1 MTEETK
7 PAPESGYGKEAVRLA
22 ELRLVEQT
30 LSSGVQEKKAI
41 LISTICFLF
50 VGYLLAFPVEK
61 EVLYKICCWAPPQ
74 WSVVFLIKIL
84 PSLFFIKPLYH
95 SINVLDLKSYG
106 HSGASPKYTTD
117 DYFKG
122 DLDKLRKELL
132 KTYDKDIRKNAAGL
146 DANSEEMKKAKNW
159 LFFAMVFAGIF
170 VIFRELISVL

>member
-7 PAPESGYGKEAVRLA
+7 PTPESGYDKEALRLA
-22 ELRLVEQT
+22 EIRLGEQT

-50 VGYLLAFPVEK
+50 VGYLLVFPVEK
-61 EVLYKICCWAPPQ
+61 EALYNICCWTPPL
-74 WSVVFLIKIL
+74 WSVVLLIKIL

-106 HSGASPKYTTD
+106 LSGASPKYTKD
-117 DYFKG
+117 DYFRG
-122 DLDKLRKELL
+122 DLDKLREKLL
-132 KTYDKDIRKNAAGL
+132 ETYEKRITKNTAGL
-146 DANSEEMKKAKNW
+146 DANSKEMKKAKNW

>member
-84 PSLFFIKPLYH
+84 PSLFFYQTVISQHKCLGFEVIWSLRGLSQIY
-95 SINVLDLKSYG
+95 YG
-106 HSGASPKYTTD
+106 
-117 DYFKG
+117 
-122 DLDKLRKELL
+122 
-132 KTYDKDIRKNAAGL
+132 
-146 DANSEEMKKAKNW
+146 
-159 LFFAMVFAGIF
+159 
-170 VIFRELISVL
+170 

>member
-1 MTEETK
+1 MENEPGNETK
-7 PAPESGYGKEAVRLA
+7 YRKEALRLA
-22 ELRLVEQT
+22 ELRLGEQT

-61 EVLYKICCWAPPQ
+61 EALYKICCWTPPL
-74 WSVVFLIKIL
+74 WGVVLLIKIL

-95 SINVLDLKSYG
+95 SIKVLDLKSYSL
-106 HSGASPKYTTD
+106 SGASPKYTTD
-117 DYFKG
+117 DYFG
-122 DLDKLRKELL
+122 SVSDKLRKELL
-132 KTYDKDIRKNAAGL
+132 KTYEQKIGKNAAGL
-146 DANSEEMKKAKNW
+146 DANSKEMKKAKNW